1 MATTATRRRSGTRP
15 SAGAPRSRDAGHG
28 RPPERSDPGATKEQT
43 KPDVAPE
50 KARKP
55 RAARKAAPPIKAK
68 KPRSG
73 KTSRPAE
80 SSRSAKR
87 TKKPIRTGA
96 GKALANAVTPRPS
109 SLAGKAT
116 LKLAKVIAGRAV
128 SSGTEALAGA
138 SRQGAERAAA
148 AVSSIRD
155 KAIEAA
161 STSADV
167 DATGR
172 PPIQA
177 AVDAAVPSR
186 VAWQEWIRLEWLPEG
201 VDSVIDVQDN
211 GDGELTGHL
220 RGDGGRDWAATIL
233 DEREEDSFAWESV
246 RGSDCAGLIT
256 FRALG
261 DQLTRIQLTLD
272 VRPVTIAQAAALSTR
287 LADRRAAADLR
298 RFRARLE
305 LIRPDEYPDPN
316 ERTIDREANSR

>member
-1 MATTATRRRSGTRP
+1 MAATATRRRSGTRP
-15 SAGAPRSRDAGHG
+15 SAGAPRRRDAGHG
-28 RPPERSDPGATKEQT
+28 RAPARSNGGATKEQT
-43 KPDVAPE
+43 KPDVTPE

-55 RAARKAAPPIKAK
+55 RAARKAGPPTKAH
-68 KPRSG
+68 KPSSG
-73 KTSRPAE
+73 KSSRATE
-80 SSRSAKR
+80 SSRGAKGI
-87 TKKPIRTGA
+87 KKPPSA
-96 GKALANAVTPRPS
+96 GKSLAKAVTPTPS

-116 LKLAKVIAGRAV
+116 LKLAKVIAGRAL

-138 SRQGAERAAA
+138 SRQGVERAAA

-155 KAIEAA
+155 KAIEAS
-161 STSADV
+161 STSVDV

-201 VDSVIDVQDN
+201 VDSVVDVQDN

-261 DQLTRIQLTLD
+261 DQLTQIQLTLD
-272 VRPVTIAQAAALSTR
+272 VRPVTIAQAVALSTR

-298 RFRARLE
+298 RFKARLE
-305 LIRPDEYPDPN
+305 LIHPDEYPDP
-316 ERTIDREANSR
+316 EDRDR